1 MSTTHLKSG
10 KLPVNHS
17 ASIGVQ
23 HFQVRRYQR
32 KSYLKNETIVAKR
45 ADSLSRTVNTKT
57 RVLEAHKNMN
67 AKVQILITSAS
78 SLRRKFIGQTVITL
92 LAFAT
97 GLVPALADDSTGV
110 AATGDPNA
118 IRPYHIH
125 VPEEALADLRQWLAA
140 TRWPDKETVNDESQ
154 GIRLAEMQALVH
166 YWATDYDWRKCEA
179 KLNALPEFV
188 TTIDGVD
195 IQFIWVRSKNP
206 NALPMILTHGWPGSP
221 LEFLKVIGPLTDP
234 VASGGRAQDAFDV
247 VIPAIPGYGFS
258 GKPTDLGWNPDRVAR
273 AWDVLMKRLG
283 YTHYVSQGGD
293 HGSVISDALA
303 RQAPPGLLG
312 IHLTMPA
319 TIPANLVNGINS
331 GAPAPTGLT
340 ATEQRAYN
348 DLSTFFG
355 RNAAYGAM
363 MVTRPQTIGYSLSD
377 SPSGL
382 AAFTY
387 EKIAEWSDSD
397 GHPDRVIGRDEILD
411 DISLYW
417 LTDSGA
423 SSSRFYWENNNN
435 NFSAAAQKTDQI
447 KVPVAI
453 TVFPHEIYRAPE
465 SWSRQAYP
473 SLYYFHEVAKGGHFA
488 AWEQPELFAEEM
500 RTAFKPLR
508 GAPAENK

>member
-1 MSTTHLKSG
+1 MSLTHL
-10 KLPVNHS
+10 LPRP
-17 ASIGVQ
+17 G
-23 HFQVRRYQR
+23 
-32 KSYLKNETIVAKR
+32 
-45 ADSLSRTVNTKT
+45 
-57 RVLEAHKNMN
+57 
-67 AKVQILITSAS
+67 
-78 SLRRKFIGQTVITL
+78 
-92 LAFAT
+92 
-97 GLVPALADDSTGV
+97 ALATHLVRLTGALSLLV
-110 AATGDPNA
+110 LGGYAQATEAMDARASANQTSIAGTGANDGEG
-118 IRPYHIH
+118 IRPFHIH
-125 VPEEALADLRQWLAA
+125 VSAEQLDDLRKRIAA
-140 TRWPDKETVNDESQ
+140 VRWPDKETVNNESQ
-154 GIRLAEMQALVH
+154 GIQLAQLQALVR
-166 YWATDYDWRKCEA
+166 YWGTDYNWRNAEA

-195 IQFIWVRSKNP
+195 IQFIHVRSHVP
-206 NALPMILTHGWPGSP
+206 NALPLILTHGWPGSP
-221 LEFLKVIGPLTDP
+221 LEFLKVIEPLTDP
-234 VASGGRAQDAFDV
+234 VAHGGRAQDAFDV

-293 HGSVISDALA
+293 HGAVISDALA

-319 TIPANLVNGINS
+319 TIPADLVKGINS
-331 GAPAPTGLT
+331 GDPAPAGLT
-340 ATEQRAYN
+340 APERQAY
-348 DLSTFFG
+348 DALSTFFG

-363 MVTRPQTIGYSLSD
+363 MVTRPQTIGYSLAD

-397 GHPDRVIGRDEILD
+397 GHPENLIGRDEILD
-411 DISLYW
+411 DITLYW
-417 LTDSGA
+417 LTNTGA

-435 NFSAAAQKTDQI
+435 NFSATAQKTNQI

-473 SLYYFHEVAKGGHFA
+473 SLYYFHDVAKGGHFA
-488 AWEQPELFAEEM
+488 AWEQPELFAEEL
-500 RTAFKPLR
+500 RAAFKSLR
-508 GAPAENK
+508 

>member
-1 MSTTHLKSG
+1 MSPIKRLLTRYPL
-10 KLPVNHS
+10 
-17 ASIGVQ
+17 
-23 HFQVRRYQR
+23 RRR
-32 KSYLKNETIVAKR
+32 TIV
-45 ADSLSRTVNTKT
+45 S
-57 RVLEAHKNMN
+57 
-67 AKVQILITSAS
+67 SALHLL
-78 SLRRKFIGQTVITL
+78 LRRR
-92 LAFAT
+92 
-97 GLVPALADDSTGV
+97 ALAIHAMTLACGLALFTLGGYAQATEAVGSRASAVQTSGAGPG
-110 AATGDPNA
+110 AAGYEG
-118 IRPYHIH
+118 IRPFTIH
-125 VPEEALADLRQWLAA
+125 VAQAQLDDLRKRIAA
-140 TRWPDKETVNDESQ
+140 TRWPGKETVSDESQ
-154 GIRLAEMQALVH
+154 GIRLAEMQALVR
-166 YWATDYDWRKCEA
+166 YWGTGYNWRSGEA

-195 IQFIWVRSKNP
+195 IQFIQVRSREP
-206 NALPMILTHGWPGSP
+206 NALPLILTHGWPGSP

-234 VASGGRAQDAFDV
+234 VAYGGRAQDAFDV

-283 YTHYVSQGGD
+283 YTRYVSQGGD

-319 TIPANLVNGINS
+319 TIPASLVKGINS
-331 GAPAPTGLT
+331 GDPAPTGL
-340 ATEQRAYN
+340 AAPERRAY
-348 DLSTFFG
+348 DSLSSFFG

-363 MVTRPQTIGYSLSD
+363 MVTRPQTIGYSLVD

-397 GHPDRVIGRDEILD
+397 GHPERVIGRDEILD
-411 DISLYW
+411 DITLYW
-417 LTDSGA
+417 LTNTGA

-435 NFSAAAQKTDQI
+435 NFSAVAQKTNQI

-453 TVFPHEIYRAPE
+453 SVFPHEIYRAPE

-488 AWEQPELFAEEM
+488 AWEQPQLFAEEL
-500 RTAFKPLR
+500 RAAFKSLR
-508 GAPAENK
+508 